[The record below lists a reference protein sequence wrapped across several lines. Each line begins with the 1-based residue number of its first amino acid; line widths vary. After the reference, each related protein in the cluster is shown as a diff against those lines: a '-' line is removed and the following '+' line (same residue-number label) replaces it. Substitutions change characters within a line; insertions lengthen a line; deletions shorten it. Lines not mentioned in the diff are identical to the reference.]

1 MDDVPAPDAL
11 FSPLVE
17 HAAELA
23 AQWHDGTYRKSV
35 WRDPAFEVPNE
46 EVVQVPV
53 IAHLAAVASIV
64 RRARWDETTVAAA
77 YLHDTIEDANR
88 YGQRLRRQ
96 QLREAVGREVTSLV
110 AQVSEQKLDETGE
123 MRPWRDR
130 KEGYLDS
137 LRTGTPRAMAISL
150 ADKIHNLWSINQSLE
165 AGENILAM
173 LSGDDEDQLWFHR
186 AVLDTSIHHDDP
198 RLPPMRTRLETE
210 IDRFATHVAP
220 EDASSSSD

>member
-1 MDDVPAPDAL
+1 MDDVPAPDTL

-35 WRDPAFEVPNE
+35 WRPPAFEVPDE

-53 IAHLAAVASIV
+53 ISHLAAVASIV
-64 RRARWDETTVAAA
+64 RRAGWDNVTIAAA

-88 YGQRLRRQ
+88 YGQRLRRT
-96 QLREAVGREVTSLV
+96 QLREAVGTEVTSLV
-110 AQVSEQKLDETGE
+110 AQVSEQKLDEAGE

-137 LRTGTPRAMAISL
+137 LRAGPPRAMAISL

-165 AGENILAM
+165 AGEDILSM
-173 LSGDDEDQLWFHR
+173 LSGDGADQLWFHQ
-186 AVLDTSIHHDDP
+186 AVLDTSAHHDDS
-198 RLPPMRTRLETE
+198 RLSPMRTRLQDE
-210 IDRFATHVAP
+210 IDRFESHVAP
-220 EDASSSSD
+220 SS